1 MKTKIRKEP
10 LEFKVYEKS
19 NLFYEDYKGLLER
32 YYFKTEKEQKE
43 CKTKIFFTDEEEREV
58 TKYIGL
64 K

>member
-1 MKTKIRKEP
+1 MEDKKD
-10 LEFKVYEKS
+10 YGYGWC
-19 NLFYEDYKGLLER
+19 LFMNYKGLLER

-43 CKTKIFFTDEEEREV
+43 CKTKIYFTDEEEREV